1 MKTEKVLLQWDS
13 NWADEMDISGFSI
26 MGKSEWEDYK
36 KMLKNKGRFCICV
49 GTNEEIDYHNGNELL
64 KEISVKNI
72 SEDEVKTIQKFFGGE
87 GGFTHFLGLDE
98 DEDEDWD
105 DED

>member
-1 MKTEKVLLQWDS
+1 MEEKVLLQWDT
-13 NWADEMDISGFSI
+13 NWADEMDINGFAI
-26 MGKSEWEDYK
+26 MDKSEWEDYK
-36 KMLKNKGRFCICV
+36 KMLKNKERFYIYI
-49 GTNEEIDYHNGNELL
+49 GTNEEIDYNNGNELL

-72 SEDEVKTIQKFFGGE
+72 SDDEVKTIRKFFGSE
-87 GGFTHFLGLDE
+87 GGFTQFIGLDE